1 MKIEEYC
8 LFNLVKDFFEN
19 NKKKG
24 NENFFKNNEEKY
36 HNIDKNLVLSECKLK
51 NIICSTWL
59 KTSSKNSKEK
69 SVEDFFEYNDEK
81 EHNIDK
87 GDELNSKKKRKLLN
101 LLTKNQARN
110 KRKRKM
116 L

>member
-1 MKIEEYC
+1 M
-8 LFNLVKDFFEN
+8 FNLVEDFFEN

-59 KTSSKNSKEK
+59 KTSSKIMRGKGLKTYLKIMK
-69 SVEDFFEYNDEK
+69 STVKN
-81 EHNIDK
+81 
-87 GDELNSKKKRKLLN
+87 RKLLN
-101 LLTKNQARN
+101 LLAC
-110 KRKRKM
+110 
-116 L
+116 

>member
-8 LFNLVKDFFEN
+8 LFNLVEDFFEN
-19 NKKKG
+19 NEKKG

-87 GDELNSKKKRKLLN
+87 EDELNSKKK
-101 LLTKNQARN
+101 TKIA
-110 KRKRKM
+110 
-116 L
+116 

>member
-87 GDELNSKKKRKLLN
+87 GDELNSKKK
-101 LLTKNQARN
+101 TKIA
-110 KRKRKM
+110 
-116 L
+116 

>member
-1 MKIEEYC
+1 MKNYFQTKYPKLGLIKVKIEEYC

-59 KTSSKNSKEK
+59 KTSSKIMRRKGLKTSSK
-69 SVEDFFEYNDEK
+69 
-81 EHNIDK
+81 IMR
-87 GDELNSKKKRKLLN
+87 RKVITLM
-101 LLTKNQARN
+101 
-110 KRKRKM
+110 RKM
-116 L
+116 NPTVKKPKIA